1 MGSAFSAVALLSTG
15 LGAKCKRKR
24 RAAQG
29 RDVTDA
35 RRTGSGGLGLELN
48 TKGRYAV
55 MAMADLAKFGEG
67 AAVPLSAIADRQG
80 LSLSYL
86 EQIFLRLRRAGL
98 VESERGRTG
107 GYVLGRPAY
116 MIRISQVM
124 EAVEEETRMTRCLD
138 SDVGCLGDERCFTHG
153 LWHALGGH
161 IATFLSSV
169 TLQEVLDGIPP
180 DKLASKLEREGELA
194 AR

>member
-1 MGSAFSAVALLSTG
+1 
-15 LGAKCKRKR
+15 
-24 RAAQG
+24 
-29 RDVTDA
+29 
-35 RRTGSGGLGLELN
+35 
-48 TKGRYAV
+48 

-116 MIRISQVM
+116 TIRISQVM

-138 SDVGCLGDERCFTHG
+138 SDVGCLGDERCLTHG

-180 DKLASKLEREGELA
+180 DKLASKLKREGELA

>member
-1 MGSAFSAVALLSTG
+1 
-15 LGAKCKRKR
+15 
-24 RAAQG
+24 
-29 RDVTDA
+29 
-35 RRTGSGGLGLELN
+35 LELN

-55 MAMADLAKFGEG
+55 MAMADLAKYGEG
-67 AAVPLSAIADRQG
+67 AAVPLSAIAARQN
-80 LSLSYL
+80 LSLAYL

-107 GYVLGRPAY
+107 GYMLGRPAY
-116 MIRISQVM
+116 MIRIAEIMQ
-124 EAVEEETRMTRCLD
+124 AVHEETRMTRCLD
-138 SDVGCLGDERCFTHG
+138 SDMGCLGEEERCLTHG

-161 IATFLSSV
+161 IAAFLSSV

-180 DKLASKLEREGELA
+180 AKLASKPARERELA

>member
-1 MGSAFSAVALLSTG
+1 
-15 LGAKCKRKR
+15 
-24 RAAQG
+24 
-29 RDVTDA
+29 
-35 RRTGSGGLGLELN
+35 LELN
-48 TKGRYAV
+48 TKGRY
-55 MAMADLAKFGEG
+55 ADLAKFGEG
-67 AAVPLSAIADRQG
+67 AAIPLSAIADRQG

-116 MIRISQVM
+116 MIRIAEIM
-124 EAVEEETRMTRCLD
+124 EAVHEETRMTRCFD
-138 SDVGCLGDERCFTHG
+138 GDVGCLGVEERCLVHG

-194 AR
+194 AQ

>member
-1 MGSAFSAVALLSTG
+1 
-15 LGAKCKRKR
+15 
-24 RAAQG
+24 
-29 RDVTDA
+29 
-35 RRTGSGGLGLELN
+35 
-48 TKGRYAV
+48 

-67 AAVPLSAIADRQG
+67 AAIPLSAIADRQG

-138 SDVGCLGDERCFTHG
+138 SDVGCLGEERCLTHG